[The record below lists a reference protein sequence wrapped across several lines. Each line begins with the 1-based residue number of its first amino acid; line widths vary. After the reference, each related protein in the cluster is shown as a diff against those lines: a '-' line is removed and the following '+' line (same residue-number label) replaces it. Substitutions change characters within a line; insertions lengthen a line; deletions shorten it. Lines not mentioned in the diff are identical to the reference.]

1 MRRRGAR
8 PFFFFPLLLLFLLP
22 FPAWPGTDG
31 YLAELKGTAE
41 RRRLQDDRYWDI
53 LLFYKPAAGGR
64 KSLVDDPNF
73 FLAPGGKRDPGAELS
88 ATLDAM
94 FDNSLSPPARCRFPA
109 RYEWLKETLPI
120 DPARLPTPECSEL
133 DNTLRAINP
142 KSASLIFASGHMNAP
157 ASMFGHTFLR
167 LDGAYES
174 PLLSYAVNY
183 AATINPKDSGIAY
196 AFKGI
201 FGYYPGY
208 YSILPYYAKVREYAS
223 MEQRDLWEF
232 RTNLTETEVR
242 RMTLHVLEMQGIYAD
257 YYFLDENCSYDLLF
271 LLEAARPS
279 VTLTDRHKGFFVAPI
294 ETLRSVLAEGLIDN
308 VVFRPSAARTI
319 RHKASEAGEAE
330 VALAKSLASGDAAP
344 SDVVGGPLPDTGKAR
359 ILDLAS
365 DFTNYLFLKR
375 EIPKDPYQGRY
386 LRILAAR
393 STVESRLPESRP
405 LPVPAPP
412 ESGHLVSRASLAAGT
427 RDGRPFLE
435 IAYRPAYHSLE
446 DPAEGFNDGS
456 QIVFSEAALRWYPRD
471 EKVRLQRWD
480 LIDIVSLAPRDIF
493 FRPISWKVQTGF
505 ATRDFP
511 GGVESIVY
519 ALNPGGGFAWKVSPL
534 GIVSILAE
542 TDLAISG
549 RYDRSFAFGM
559 GGSAGFARQ
568 VSDRWGVLAR
578 ARYVHGVL
586 GDREQGRRFTA
597 SLKVPL
603 RLSRNRSLV
612 LEGEHADGPSV
623 HVGTIQL
630 TWNAHF

>member
-8 PFFFFPLLLLFLLP
+8 PFFLLPLLFLFLLP
-22 FPAWPGTDG
+22 SSARSDTDD
-31 YLAELKGTAE
+31 YLAELKKTAE
-41 RRRLQDDRYWDI
+41 QRRLQDDRYWDI

-64 KSLVDDPNF
+64 KSLIDDPKF

-94 FDNSLSPPARCRFPA
+94 FDNSFLPPARCRFPA
-109 RYEWLKETLPI
+109 RYEWLRETLRI
-120 DPARLPTPECSEL
+120 DPARFPAPECPEL

-167 LDGAYES
+167 LDGDYES

-183 AATINPKDSGIAY
+183 AATINRKDSGIAY
-196 AFKGI
+196 ALKGI
-201 FGYYPGY
+201 FGYYPGHS
-208 YSILPYYAKVREYAS
+208 SILPYYAKVREYAA
-223 MEQRDLWEF
+223 MDQRDLWEY
-232 RTNLTETEVR
+232 RTNLTKTEVR
-242 RMTLHVLEMQGIYAD
+242 RMTLHILELQGIYAD

-279 VTLTDRHKGFFVAPI
+279 VTLTDRNKGFFVTPI
-294 ETLRSVLAEGLIDN
+294 DTLRSVLAEGLIDN
-308 VVFRPSAARTI
+308 VVFRPSTARTI
-319 RHKASEAGEAE
+319 RHKAAEAGETE
-330 VALAKSLASGDAAP
+330 VGMAKSLASGDVAP
-344 SDVVGGPLPDTGKAR
+344 STVGEGPLPPQGKAR
-359 ILDLAS
+359 VLDLAS
-365 DFTNYLFLKR
+365 DFTHYLYLKK
-375 EIPKDPYQGRY
+375 EIPKDSYQGRY
-386 LRILAAR
+386 LGILAAR
-393 STVESRLPESRP
+393 STVAGPPPESRT

-412 ESGHLVSRASLAAGT
+412 ESGHLVSRASLAGGA
-427 RDGRPFLE
+427 RDGHPFLE

-456 QIVFSEAALRWYPRD
+456 QIVFSEAAVRWYPRD
-471 EKVRLQRWD
+471 EKVRLQRLD
-480 LIDIVSLAPRDIF
+480 LIDIVSLSPRDAF
-493 FRPISWKVQTGF
+493 FRPVSWKVQTGF

-511 GGVESIVY
+511 GGVESLVY
-519 ALNPGGGFAWKVSPL
+519 ALNPGGGFAWKVPPL

-559 GGSAGFARQ
+559 GGSAGIARQ
-568 VSDRWGVLAR
+568 VSDRWGLLAQ
-578 ARYVHGVL
+578 ARYIYGVL

-597 SLKVPL
+597 TLKVPV

-612 LEGEHADGPSV
+612 LDGEHAEGPSV
-623 HVGTIQL
+623 HAGTIRL
-630 TWNAHF
+630 TWNAYF